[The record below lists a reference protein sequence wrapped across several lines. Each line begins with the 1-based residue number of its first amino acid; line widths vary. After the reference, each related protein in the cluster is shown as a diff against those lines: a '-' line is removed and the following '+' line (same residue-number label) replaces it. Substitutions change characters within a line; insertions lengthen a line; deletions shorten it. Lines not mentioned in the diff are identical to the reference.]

1 MTAATTRVAI
11 VDDHPM
17 VAEGIQSILESY
29 DDICVVATLPNGR
42 AMIDGLDTLART

>member
-1 MTAATTRVAI
+1 MTDQLRIVI

-29 DDICVVATLPNGR
+29 DDVRGR
-42 AMIDGLDTLART
+42 GHAHRRARGDRPA

>member
-1 MTAATTRVAI
+1 MSQNPIRIVI

-29 DDICVVATLPNGR
+29 DDVEILATLGNGQ
-42 AMIDGLDTLART
+42 A